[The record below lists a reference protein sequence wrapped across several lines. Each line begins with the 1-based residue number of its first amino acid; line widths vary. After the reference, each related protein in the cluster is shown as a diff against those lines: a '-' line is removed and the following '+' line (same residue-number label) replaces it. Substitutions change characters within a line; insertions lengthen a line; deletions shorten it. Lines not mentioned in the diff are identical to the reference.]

1 MARTTPTV
9 ARNAVSSHLQVLVW
23 PGTASPLSSWH
34 LARVTA
40 AARCQTPN
48 PKPPAPKS
56 CELQGPVRVS
66 TCLRLVTAGQTMGCT
81 KPSLQQDF
89 FKPRKVVTKIL
100 YGSCPANLTVTRR
113 RKWQSTHLP
122 AHARAVGKILKAHKS
137 HTHTQTMTVAL
148 HRHPA
153 CTGVG
158 LVPDFCQTFLC
169 KTQFFGHL
177 AVREPA
183 TRICS
188 VTRLPV
194 SLRRKTR
201 LGLTLLASSAFCQ
214 PIGASSRNS
223 LFDFQWLH

>member
-1 MARTTPTV
+1 
-9 ARNAVSSHLQVLVW
+9 
-23 PGTASPLSSWH
+23 
-34 LARVTA
+34 
-40 AARCQTPN
+40 
-48 PKPPAPKS
+48 
-56 CELQGPVRVS
+56 
-66 TCLRLVTAGQTMGCT
+66 MGCT

-201 LGLTLLASSAFCQ
+201 LGLIIVGIICILPANRCIKQEQSVRFPMVTLIETTHYL
-214 PIGASSRNS
+214 P
-223 LFDFQWLH
+223 L